1 MKWLRADCQIY
12 STNCSVT
19 TAWRQRTKNRIRL
32 AEELRSSFCAPD
44 ASLLH
49 WDGKSLKLVRGQ
61 KKHFIAIYLSGV
73 MDGELT
79 SLLGIPEAPGGKG
92 RQEFEVLKSTMES
105 RNIEPSQVVGLVFD
119 TTLSNTGEW
128 EGVCS
133 LLSEYFKHYGTQSQ
147 VIHNFTDWS
156 N

>member
-1 MKWLRADCQIY
+1 M
-12 STNCSVT
+12 
-19 TAWRQRTKNRIRL
+19 
-32 AEELRSSFCAPD
+32 
-44 ASLLH
+44 LH

-133 LLSEYFKHYGTQSQ
+133 LLSEYFKLPILWVACRHHIMELRVKWFIISQ
-147 VIHNFTDWS
+147 TGQTKDSGIYILAIPVKLSGNGDGVKEGGPF
-156 N
+156 